1 MGNCTVIYPHFGH
14 AVWSHILRLAFWLRS
29 LVTHFASRILVAQ
42 FGHALWLLY
51 GETVRI
57 NISIEK
63 STNFHKIPQNFLGK
77 CKFCSAQGKMLSN
90 IVVDAG
96 NRIIRKLALQRIH
109 ALIKMAH

>member
-1 MGNCTVIYPHFGH
+1 MLFGHTFCVSHFGC
-14 AVWSHILRLAFWLRS
+14 AVWSF
-29 LVTHFASRILVAQ
+29 
-42 FGHALWLLY
+42 Y
-51 GETVRI
+51 GETDRI

-90 IVVDAG
+90 TVVDAG

-109 ALIKMAH
+109 ALIKKAH

>member
-1 MGNCTVIYPHFGH
+1 MQFGY
-14 AVWSHILRLAFWLRS
+14 AFW
-29 LVTHFASRILVAQ
+29 SRIMVVV
-42 FGHALWLLY
+42 W
-51 GETVRI
+51 ETDRI

-96 NRIIRKLALQRIH
+96 NRTTRKLTSQRIH